1 MCRVEEVKRKQS
13 AIVREQVGGEFLG
26 GKRMKQNRL
35 KSPVAWSALAALIF
49 FLFVVKYWAGFEIP
63 MFDQFI
69 TLAISAALAF
79 GILNNPESKDSF

>member
-1 MCRVEEVKRKQS
+1 
-13 AIVREQVGGEFLG
+13 
-26 GKRMKQNRL
+26 MKQNRL
-35 KSPVAWSALAALIF
+35 KSPVAWTALAALIF
-49 FLFVVKYWAGFEIP
+49 FIVKYWAGFEIP